1 MLLTDLFYSIR
12 KNPVLFIFIFI
23 QIVIT
28 SFIVYSAMS
37 YYHVTEEESN
47 RAQIVWGD
55 KEYVFVS
62 GKDSSFQTPEGIHQI
77 VDLTWASGLG
87 ISENDTEKYDELMA
101 HFDKIE
107 SFYTQAK
114 QIDGLHIIV
123 NNPSWQFFC

>member
-1 MLLTDLFYSIR
+1 
-12 KNPVLFIFIFI
+12 
-23 QIVIT
+23 
-28 SFIVYSAMS
+28 MS

-123 NNPSWQFFC
+123 NNPS

>member
-1 MLLTDLFYSIR
+1 MQVLIKYSLFLTTNIPFGSISVVYLNSYGDFMLFTDLFYSIR
-12 KNPVLFIFIFI
+12 KNPVLFIFI

-77 VDLTWASGLG
+77 VDLT
-87 ISENDTEKYDELMA
+87 
-101 HFDKIE
+101 
-107 SFYTQAK
+107 
-114 QIDGLHIIV
+114 
-123 NNPSWQFFC
+123 